1 MLKNELVKM
10 PFLKG
15 GTVRKDAGSP
25 SGSACQVI
33 QRRTEGCGAL
43 ILALSPLGA
52 GLLSLHETS

>member
-33 QRRTEGCGAL
+33 QRTEGCGAL

-52 GLLSLHETS
+52 GLLSLRETS